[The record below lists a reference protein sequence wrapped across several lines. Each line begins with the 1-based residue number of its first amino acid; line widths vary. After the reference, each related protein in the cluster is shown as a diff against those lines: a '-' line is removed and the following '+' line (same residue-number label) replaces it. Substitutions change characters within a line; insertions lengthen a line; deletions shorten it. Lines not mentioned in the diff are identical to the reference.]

1 MSQSQSAVV
10 VRSFQRALSSL
21 PEIFRF
27 IDEVLVQ
34 HRPSPEALGDI
45 RLAVDELFTNMV
57 RHQPG
62 GGRQVEIALEH
73 RDRRI
78 IIRMVDHEVD
88 RFDLTSAAD
97 PDIDAPAEKRSEG
110 GLGIYLARQ
119 LMGALHYDYDRQ
131 RRIST
136 LTMEKVL
143 EA

>member
-1 MSQSQSAVV
+1 MSRSQSDVF

-27 IDEVLVQ
+27 IDEVLQQ
-34 HRPSPEALGDI
+34 HRPSPGALGDI

-62 GGRQVEIALEH
+62 GGRRVDIALEH
-73 RDRRI
+73 RDGRI

-88 RFDLTSAAD
+88 RFDPSSAQD
-97 PDIDAPAEKRSEG
+97 PDFDAPAEKRSEG

-119 LMGALHYDYDRQ
+119 LMGALRYDYDQQ
-131 RRIST
+131 RRTST

-143 EA
+143 EE